1 MWTIKMQYFGSLSAH
16 SLTPNIHKLIRR
28 QYAPIVFPF
37 ITNRFPNYQ
46 FFHNYFSFIGSII
59 AMFYNLTFLLR
70 VSMLVLLLCMG
81 DLMDSVSVM

>member
-1 MWTIKMQYFGSLSAH
+1 MDAFFVYFSAH
-16 SLTPNIHKLIRR
+16 RLTQNIKKKKIRR
-28 QYAPIVFPF
+28 QFTTIVSPF
-37 ITNRFPNYQ
+37 ITHRFPNYQ
-46 FFHNYFSFIGSII
+46 LFHNYFSFIGSII